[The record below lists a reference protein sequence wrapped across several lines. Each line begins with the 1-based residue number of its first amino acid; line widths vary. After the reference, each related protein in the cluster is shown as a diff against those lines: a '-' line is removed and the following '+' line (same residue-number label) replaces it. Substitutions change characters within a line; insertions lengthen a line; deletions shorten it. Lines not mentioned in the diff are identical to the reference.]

1 MNPKYI
7 GKFSLFSGPFRQSV
21 YTSHNYRGEYF
32 CQIKYNTSTGK
43 THQCLYAVCD
53 SQVISV
59 QHFGT
64 APSLSGR
71 GGDNNAYAVVIWYG
85 VRSTR
90 MST

>member
-1 MNPKYI
+1 MNTKYI

-32 CQIKYNTSTGK
+32 CQIKYNTGK